1 MNYASSFVEFLNNSH
16 SPFHA
21 IAQAEKKLNDAG
33 FIKLRENASWNLENN
48 RFYYVV
54 KNQTCLIAFKI
65 PEMINVRSVNIV
77 SSHSDSPSLKIKPL
91 PALHDKHYSRLNVE
105 VYGGAILSTWL
116 DRPLGIAG
124 RVTLKENGVLVNR
137 IVDFADETVMIPN
150 VAIHQ
155 NREVNNGY
163 KWNAQVDLCP
173 IADDRENEEY
183 LEKLIMQKFGCDK
196 ENIMGHELY
205 LYNKDQAR
213 LWGREN
219 QFVSGQRIDNL
230 ESVYTSLEAFVR
242 SYSSNSINMIG
253 IFDNEEVGSMT
264 KQGMAASFLSDV
276 IERIFTCF
284 YYSRNDVKAVLA
296 NSFLLSADNGHAV
309 HPNHPELYD
318 TVNQCY
324 LNQGVVIK
332 TSASMGYINDSYTW
346 AVVKQLADRAD
357 VPTQLFAN
365 RSDLKGGAT
374 QTSISSMTL
383 PIMAADIGLAQLAM
397 HSCYETAGARDVD
410 YMIDLMS
417 EFFNS
422 TILVDDDRITIEK

>member
-1 MNYASSFVEFLNNSH
+1 
-16 SPFHA
+16 
-21 IAQAEKKLNDAG
+21 
-33 FIKLRENASWNLENN
+33 RENASWNLENN

-77 SSHSDSPSLKIKPL
+77 SSHSDSPSLKIKPI

-137 IVDFADETVMIPN
+137 IVDFAEETVMIPN

-213 LWGREN
+213 LWGKEN

-230 ESVYTSLEAFVR
+230 ESVYISLEAFVK

-264 KQGMAASFLSDV
+264 KQGMAASFLADV

-332 TSASMGYINDSYTW
+332 TSASMGYINDSYSW

>member
-21 IAQAEKKLNDAG
+21 IAQVEKKLDDAG
-33 FIKLRENASWNLENN
+33 FIRLRENASWNLENN

-77 SSHSDSPSLKIKPL
+77 ASHSDSPSLKIKPL

-137 IVDFADETVMIPN
+137 IVDFDDETVMIPN

-213 LWGREN
+213 LWGKEN

-264 KQGMAASFLSDV
+264 KQGMAASFLADV
-276 IERIFTCF
+276 IERIFSCF

-296 NSFLLSADNGHAV
+296 NSFLLSSDNGHAV

-318 TVNQCY
+318 SVNQCY

-365 RSDLKGGAT
+365 RSDLRGGAT
-374 QTSISSMTL
+374 QTSISSMSL

-397 HSCYETAGARDVD
+397 HSCYETAGTKDIN

>member
-21 IAQAEKKLNDAG
+21 IAQVEKKLDDAG
-33 FIKLRENASWNLENN
+33 FIRLRENASWNLENN

-77 SSHSDSPSLKIKPL
+77 ASHSDSPSLKIKPL

-137 IVDFADETVMIPN
+137 IVDFDDETVMIPN

-264 KQGMAASFLSDV
+264 KQGMAASFLADV
-276 IERIFTCF
+276 IERIFSCF

-318 TVNQCY
+318 SVNQCY

-346 AVVKQLADRAD
+346 AVVKQLADRTD

-365 RSDLKGGAT
+365 RSDLRGGAT
-374 QTSISSMTL
+374 QTSISSMSL

-397 HSCYETAGARDVD
+397 HSCYETAGTKDIN

>member
-21 IAQAEKKLNDAG
+21 IAQVEKKLDDAG
-33 FIKLRENASWNLENN
+33 FIRLRENASWNLENN

-77 SSHSDSPSLKIKPL
+77 ASHSDSPSLKIKPL

-137 IVDFADETVMIPN
+137 IVDFDDETVMIPN

-264 KQGMAASFLSDV
+264 KQGMAASFLADV
-276 IERIFTCF
+276 IERIFSCF

-296 NSFLLSADNGHAV
+296 NSFLLSSDNGHAV

-318 TVNQCY
+318 SVNQCY

-365 RSDLKGGAT
+365 RSDLRGGAT
-374 QTSISSMTL
+374 QTSISSMSL

-397 HSCYETAGARDVD
+397 HSCYETAGTKDIN

>member
-21 IAQAEKKLNDAG
+21 IAQVEKKLDDAG
-33 FIKLRENASWNLENN
+33 FIRLRENASWNLENN

-77 SSHSDSPSLKIKPL
+77 ASHSDSPSLKIKPL

-137 IVDFADETVMIPN
+137 IVDFDDETVMIPN

-205 LYNKDQAR
+205 LYNKEEAR
-213 LWGREN
+213 LWGKEN

-264 KQGMAASFLSDV
+264 KQGMAASFLADV
-276 IERIFTCF
+276 IERIFSCF

-296 NSFLLSADNGHAV
+296 NSFLLSSDNGHAV

-318 TVNQCY
+318 SVNQCY

-365 RSDLKGGAT
+365 RSDLRGGAT
-374 QTSISSMTL
+374 QTSISSMSL

-397 HSCYETAGARDVD
+397 HSCYETAGTKDIN